1 MKSGQEQ
8 SGGGN
13 AMQVDSNSRC
23 NGFAPVFGSNHSMD
37 QTWWYQCFFYSHCAH
52 CGEEFENRHSSY
64 RICIK
69 CEECQGIHLERLIE
83 SFVRHNHQ
91 RLGLSHGNH
100 ALPLFTFRHVCREIR
115 AEFDRAWAISQV
127 YRSSE
132 LLPRTN
138 STCLDVVD

>member
-1 MKSGQEQ
+1 
-8 SGGGN
+8 
-13 AMQVDSNSRC
+13 MQAPTRTRDATV
-23 NGFAPVFGSNHSMD
+23 FAPVFGSNHSMARVPHRWSYP
-37 QTWWYQCFFYSHCAH
+37 TYSYCAH
-52 CGEEFENRHSSY
+52 CGEEFDSLYSSY
-64 RICIK
+64 RLCCP
-69 CEECQGIHLERLIE
+69 CERGCGIHLERLIE

-91 RLGLSHGNH
+91 RLGLSHSIY